1 MGNLL
6 DRAKKDAIRIITNGG
21 FETEIT
27 LTKGLV
33 SVETKGLAPSTHLT
47 FDSDGLAVNTSKR
60 RVCVSE
66 TDLVDKG
73 LTVRN
78 AKNDV
83 YLVGVL
89 LSFADNSGVTKT
101 YVVGENWADNTLGVI
116 VLILEKYAAS

>member
-1 MGNLL
+1 MGKLL

-66 TDLVDKG
+66 TDLVVKG

-89 LSFADNSGVTKT
+89 LSFADNSGVVKT
-101 YVVGENWADNTLGVI
+101 YVVGENWTDNTLGVI

>member
-1 MGNLL
+1 MGRLL

-66 TDLVDKG
+66 TDLVVKG

-101 YVVGENWADNTLGVI
+101 YVVGENWTDNTLGVI